1 MQGGEDALIVLFAL
15 PYTLCPSKFMTQ
27 QSKHQEKLSMREL
40 LTRFGVGAMM
50 GGAIGLCY
58 WLEITSYTEGWT
70 KTATEFSIA
79 WILLFTVGCG
89 LMAVKGKKLL
99 WTFLDS
105 LPSM

>member
-1 MQGGEDALIVLFAL
+1 MIILFTLFDARCA
-15 PYTLCPSKFMTQ
+15 SKFMTDE

-40 LTRFGVGAMM
+40 LTRFGIGAIM
-50 GGAIGLCY
+50 GGAIALLY
-58 WLEITSYTEGWT
+58 WLHITSYSEGWT

-105 LPSM
+105 LPPMP

>member
-1 MQGGEDALIVLFAL
+1 
-15 PYTLCPSKFMTQ
+15 MTDE
-27 QSKHQEKLSMREL
+27 QSIKKSGKKEL
-40 LTRFGVGAMM
+40 LARFSVGAMI
-50 GGAIGLCY
+50 GGGIGFFY
-58 WLEITSYTEGWT
+58 WLDITSYTEGWT

-79 WILLFTVGCG
+79 WIVLFTVGCG